1 MDWIKNMAPLLGSAL
16 GGPLGGAAA
25 SLIAEK
31 LGLTESTV
39 EAVKSTLAGNSLTS
53 EQIASIKLAELDFK
67 KFLED
72 NKIKLEELNSADR
85 KDARAMQ
92 VAVRSWVPAA
102 LSAIVTVGY
111 FGILIGIMGSWLH
124 ISGDSQALLIL
135 LGGLSTGWGVIMSFR
150 FGTTSDS
157 GHKTELLAASEP
169 VKLNAIKY

>member
-1 MDWIKNMAPLLGSAL
+1 MDWIKNIAPLLGSAL

-25 SLIAEK
+25 TLIAEK

-39 EAVKSTLAGNSLTS
+39 EAVKATLAGNSLS
-53 EQIASIKLAELDFK
+53 ADQISSIKLAELDFK
-67 KFLED
+67 CFLEE
-72 NKIKLEELNSADR
+72 NKIKMEEFASADR

-111 FGILIGIMGSWLH
+111 FGILIGIMQGYLH
-124 ISGDSQALLIL
+124 IAGDSQALLIL
-135 LGGLSTGWGVIMSFR
+135 LGGLSTGWGVIMSFW

-157 GHKTELLAASEP
+157 GHKTDLLAASEP
-169 VKLNAIKY
+169 VKLK

>member
-1 MDWIKNMAPLLGSAL
+1 MDWIKSIAPLLGSAL

-39 EAVKSTLAGNSLTS
+39 EAVKTTLAGNSLS
-53 EQIASIKLAELDFK
+53 AEQVASIKLAELDFK

-72 NKIKLEELNSADR
+72 NKIKLAELASGDR

-102 LSAIVTVGY
+102 LSAIVTIGY
-111 FGILIGIMGSWLH
+111 FGILVGIMQGFLH
-124 ISGDSQALLIL
+124 ISVDSQALLIL
-135 LGGLSTGWGVIMSFR
+135 LGGLSTGWGVIMS
-150 FGTTSDS
+150 S
-157 GHKTELLAASEP
+157 GSVLLLIAD
-169 VKLNAIKY
+169 IKQSF

>member
-39 EAVKSTLAGNSLTS
+39 EAVKATLAGNSLTA
-53 EQIASIKLAELDFK
+53 EQIANIKLAELDFK
-67 KFLED
+67 RFLEA
-72 NKIKLEELNSADR
+72 NKIKMEEFASGDR

-102 LSAIVTVGY
+102 LSAIVTIGY
-111 FGILIGIMGSWLH
+111 FGILIGIMYGWLH
-124 ISGDSQALLIL
+124 IAGDSQALLIL
-135 LGGLSTGWGVIMSFR
+135 LGGLSTGWGVIMSFW

-169 VKLNAIKY
+169 VKLK